1 MLKISVVESPR
12 RCRLVLEGSLVEP
25 WVGELLREYTKA
37 KEHLDGRELVVDL
50 TNLTAMS
57 GAGEDAH
64 PGTDGRSC
72 QIPVWHFCEGS
83 LKKTRVKATAT
94 MNIGTTMLSI
104 IKTINAAIISL
115 CSVNI

>member
-57 GAGEDAH
+57 GAGEDAILELMEDRARFQC
-64 PGTDGRSC
+64 G
-72 QIPVWHFCEGS
+72 IFAKEV
-83 LKKTRVKATAT
+83 LKKLASKRRPQ
-94 MNIGTTMLSI
+94 
-104 IKTINAAIISL
+104 
-115 CSVNI
+115 

>member
-12 RCRLVLEGSLVEP
+12 RCRLMLEGSLVEP

-57 GAGEDAH
+57 GAGEDAILELMEDRARFQC
-64 PGTDGRSC
+64 G
-72 QIPVWHFCEGS
+72 IFAKEV
-83 LKKTRVKATAT
+83 LKKLASKRRPQ
-94 MNIGTTMLSI
+94 
-104 IKTINAAIISL
+104 
-115 CSVNI
+115 

>member
-25 WVGELLREYTKA
+25 WVGELLREYTNS

-57 GAGEDAH
+57 GAGEDAILELMEDRARFQC
-64 PGTDGRSC
+64 G
-72 QIPVWHFCEGS
+72 IFAKEV
-83 LKKTRVKATAT
+83 LKKLASKRRPQ
-94 MNIGTTMLSI
+94 
-104 IKTINAAIISL
+104 
-115 CSVNI
+115 

>member
-12 RCRLVLEGSLVEP
+12 RCRLVLEGRLVEP

-57 GAGEDAH
+57 GAGEDAILELMEDRARFQC
-64 PGTDGRSC
+64 G
-72 QIPVWHFCEGS
+72 IFAKEV
-83 LKKTRVKATAT
+83 LKKLASKRRPQ
-94 MNIGTTMLSI
+94 
-104 IKTINAAIISL
+104 
-115 CSVNI
+115 